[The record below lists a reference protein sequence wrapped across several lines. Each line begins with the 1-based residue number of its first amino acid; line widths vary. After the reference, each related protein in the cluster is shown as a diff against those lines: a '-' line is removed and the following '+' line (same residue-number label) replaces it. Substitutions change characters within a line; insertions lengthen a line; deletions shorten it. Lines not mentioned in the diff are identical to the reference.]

1 MQTPIDI
8 APQFSPNSLE
18 LVADALNLAGKQGS
32 ATTTPWHLIKILAIR
47 PEVQPI
53 LSKLNA
59 SLTYKEGLPNPS
71 TGAAGKVVMDKTLKT
86 IIFLAYGES
95 LTTNPPAVEPV
106 HFLIALND
114 YLQTPLDKTVVRS
127 LIQEKAPST
136 AASGKAAALDNF
148 AENITLK
155 AKMGKIDEVIGR
167 DKEIDQVIRI
177 LARRT
182 KSNAILIGDPGVG
195 KTAIVEGLALKISQG
210 NVPPLL
216 KNVQIHSLNLTSLL
230 AGTAYQGELEERLNT
245 IINQVKKTGNII

>member
-86 IIFLAYGES
+86 IIFLASGES
-95 LTTNPPAVEPV
+95 LTTNSPAVEPV

-127 LIQEKAPST
+127 LIQENPST
-136 AASGKAAALDNF
+136 NAAGKAAALDNF
-148 AENITLK
+148 AENVTLK

-182 KSNAILIGDPGVG
+182 KSNAILIGD
-195 KTAIVEGLALKISQG
+195 
-210 NVPPLL
+210 
-216 KNVQIHSLNLTSLL
+216 
-230 AGTAYQGELEERLNT
+230 
-245 IINQVKKTGNII
+245 

>member
-8 APQFSPNSLE
+8 APQFSPDSLE

-32 ATTTPWHLIKILAIR
+32 ATATPWHLIKILAIR

-59 SLTYKEGLPNPS
+59 SLTYKEGLPKPEKI
-71 TGAAGKVVMDKTLKT
+71 GKAGKVVMDKTLKT

-95 LTTNPPAVEPV
+95 LTTNSPAVEPA
-106 HFLIALND
+106 HFLIPLND

-127 LIQEKAPST
+127 LIQENPST
-136 AASGKAAALDNF
+136 NASGKAAALDNF
-148 AENITLK
+148 AENVTLK

-195 KTAIVEGLALKISQG
+195 KTAIVEGLALKISKG
-210 NVPPLL
+210 EVPPLL
-216 KNVQIHSLNLTSLL
+216 KNVQIHNLNLTSLL
-230 AGTAYQGELEERLNT
+230 AGTAYQGEVKFRL
-245 IINQVKKTGNII
+245 